1 MENQAMTTE
10 QKPSLATGAPLNA
23 ETWADF
29 VSRLKYH
36 CVGKGVDEHCT
47 ADPIFVVQKKRLIT
61 GLDMD
66 YIEDWLVAVDDA
78 KWFSPQEYWDDLD
91 SEERE
96 ELNHKC
102 LTEYRAD
109 FLAIRVDQQWD
120 VLGALPDH
128 TVTGYVWEYVNAHFT
143 REAADAFIQRK
154 KHDYTKLEIFVDSQ
168 YWANEFN
175 TIRDAILSG
184 KLVYQEKKDDSN

>member
-1 MENQAMTTE
+1 MTTE

-47 ADPIFVVQKKRLIT
+47 ADPLFVVQKKRLIT

-66 YIEDWLVAVDDA
+66 YIEDRLVAVDDA
-78 KWFSPQEYWDDLD
+78 RWFSPQEYWDDLD
-91 SEERE
+91 TDERN
-96 ELNHKC
+96 ELNQKC
-102 LTEYRAD
+102 QAEYQAD

-120 VLGALPDH
+120 VLGELPEH
-128 TVTGYVWEYVNAHFT
+128 TVTGYVWE
-143 REAADAFIQRK
+143 
-154 KHDYTKLEIFVDSQ
+154 
-168 YWANEFN
+168 
-175 TIRDAILSG
+175 
-184 KLVYQEKKDDSN
+184 